1 MGLLGGLIDRFKVIK
16 GSKIPMTPKMICFKE
31 YCWKRANGSEDIID
45 AYEKP
50 IVEISLSTGAPLDV
64 AAMMSYLMLDALGE
78 EVE

>member
-1 MGLLGGLIDRFKVIK
+1 MGLLSGFIDRFRPVK
-16 GSKIPMTPKMICFKE
+16 GIPMTPKMICFKE

-64 AAMMSYLMLDALGE
+64 AAMMSYLMLDTLGE